1 LDEVGEAALIRTVQD
16 LRQRGKTVFMVVHQ
30 RNLLSVA
37 DRVLVLNEGVISQFG
52 QLAAQQ
58 PAVPASSEPVA

>member
-1 LDEVGEAALIRTVQD
+1 
-16 LRQRGKTVFMVVHQ
+16 VVHQ

-52 QLAAQQ
+52 QLEVQK
-58 PAVPASSEPVA
+58 PAVTASS